1 MSKTIDERVVSMKFD
16 NRDFESN
23 AKKTV
28 SSIEKLKRALN
39 FRDSSKGLEDVNR
52 NVSKIDMS
60 KLGSAVDT
68 VKERFSAMEVIA
80 LTALFNIA
88 NKAITTGQQIISSLT
103 IEPIKMGFQEY
114 ETQINAT
121 QTILA
126 NTSHK
131 GKTIKDVTRN
141 LDELNTYAD
150 KTIYNFT
157 EMTKNI
163 GTFTAAGVDLD
174 TSTQAIKGIANI
186 AAMSG
191 STSQQA
197 STATYQ
203 LSQALAAGTVK
214 LQDWNSV
221 VNAGMGGEVFQNAL
235 KETARVHGV
244 AVDDIIK
251 KEGSFRESLSHGW
264 ITSEILT
271 ETLNKF
277 TGDMKETDLLAKGY
291 TKQQTAEIMKMA
303 KMANEAATKV
313 KTFSQLKDTLK
324 EAVQSG
330 WAQSWRIIIGDFEE
344 AKELFTVISDY
355 AGDILNKSADA
366 RNNMLKNWKA
376 QGGRD
381 DLLEGLK
388 NSLKGIESVIRP
400 VQEAFREIFPRMTS
414 SQLLEIT
421 RGFKEL
427 TSHFKL
433 SDTASKNLKD
443 TFKGLFSILD
453 LIKTGLASLFGIAGS
468 GGGILTTLGGI
479 ILQVTGAL
487 GRFVTAITNSIKSSV
502 ILQSLGSDISDIFHR
517 IGLSIKNAA
526 DSVSSSKLS
535 SIFES
540 LLSGIKISVE
550 AIMSLLKKFGA
561 TLKELFSNPGFNF
574 LDIVNTLMLGGFGTA
589 VYKLFNGMKDS
600 LESLNILGNIK
611 QILGDVGEAIKS
623 FQMNVKAE
631 ALKKTAIAIG
641 VLAAS
646 LFLIAT
652 IDSEKLT
659 QALAS
664 ITFLFGNLFAI
675 MVAFDKIKMASK
687 FKKMSVNIASMI
699 ALSSSI
705 LILAFALRQLA
716 SLNVDELVK
725 GFVGVSALMAVM
737 VQATKSLAANGP
749 LALKGAGQFV
759 IFAVALKILA
769 SVCEDLSTIN
779 IEGLAKGLGGIGIL
793 LGELTAF
800 GKLTKNIAFDAS
812 SSVALIGLSVA
823 IKILASALIDIS
835 SLNLQS
841 IGIGLGTIG
850 ASLGIFAGALKIL
863 SKSSETMLKSSV
875 SIAIISGSMILLGTA
890 LNIFASMDIKNTI
903 QALIALGGSLVILG
917 IALNVM
923 KGTIMGS
930 IALTIASAALLLLV
944 PTLMMLST
952 MSLGGI
958 VIALVGLAGAF
969 AVIGAAGVLLGPLSP
984 LILALSVAI
993 GILGLAIIGI
1003 GAGLIA
1009 IGAGLAGIAAG
1020 IAALQ
1025 AVLASSTETFKT
1037 TMTTIITAT
1046 ISIIPEI
1053 IKQIGLGIVELC
1065 DVIVNNA
1072 SAFGNAFKS
1081 MILTGVD
1088 VITECAPAIIDGIF
1102 TVIVESLRGLAE
1114 KGPQIVDYLFEFLI
1128 GILQSLAEHIPE
1140 LVKVGIELV
1149 LSFFSGIM
1157 DALREIDTSVLIDAL
1172 EGAGVLAAFLLA
1184 LSALAPLIPSAMI
1197 GLLGVGV
1204 IVAEMALIL
1213 AALGAFAQIPGLDW
1227 FINEGGALLQNI
1239 GHAIGQFVGGIV
1251 GGALEAISDSFPN
1264 IASNLSQFMTNLQ
1277 PFITGAQSID
1287 ASTLTGVKTLAETIL
1302 LLTGASI
1309 LEGLASWVTGGSSI
1323 TKFAEDLAALGPSL
1337 KSYSASVSGLDPNI
1351 VTNSA
1356 NAAKA
1361 LSELANN
1368 LPNSGGLV
1376 SWFTGDNDLASFGTN
1391 LASFGKGFNNY
1402 YISVSAVDPGRLS
1415 AITTEFG
1422 KLINVLSGVEKLNS
1436 SAMSSFGI
1444 NLRNIGNSGINEFIN
1459 AFNNATSRV
1468 NDAGSRLVTELV
1480 KGASSK
1486 KVEFSN
1492 TATKII
1498 EECLKTIK
1506 ATESKWNEYGKV
1518 LIENLKTGIGTG
1530 GKSVS
1535 EKTRSIIVSAA
1546 DGIRSQYETFF
1557 SIGGYLVQGF
1567 ANGISSNSYL
1577 AAARASAMASNAA
1590 IAAKR
1595 ALDIQSPSRVLYK
1608 IGRFFTLGFSN
1619 AISDHTINAVNA
1631 SKDMAESS
1639 LNAFKNIIGRITD
1652 VVDGEVDTNITIKPV
1667 LDLSNVLSGSKQ
1679 ISSLL
1684 SRNHATSINSNI
1696 LQNRIT
1702 GVNVQ
1707 NDNLANTK
1715 PVSGNVY
1722 QFTQNNYSPKALSR
1736 IDIYRQTKNQFSM
1749 LKGAV
1754 EL

>member
-197 STATYQ
+197 STAMYQ

-214 LQDWNSV
+214 LQDWSSV
-221 VNAGMGGEVFQNAL
+221 VNAGMGGKVFQNAL

-850 ASLGIFAGALKIL
+850 ASLGIFADALKIL

>member
-39 FRDSSKGLEDVNR
+39 FRGSSKGLEDVNR

-88 NKAITTGQQIISSLT
+88 NKAITTGQQLISSLT

-197 STATYQ
+197 STAMYQ

-277 TGDMKETDLLAKGY
+277 TGDMKEADLLAKGY

-324 EAVQSG
+324 EAAQSG

-414 SQLLEIT
+414 TQLLEIT

-487 GRFVTAITNSIKSSV
+487 GRFVTAITNSIKSSS

-517 IGLSIKNAA
+517 IGLSIKNVA

-550 AIMSLLKKFGA
+550 AIMGLLKKFGA
-561 TLKELFSNPGFNF
+561 TIRELFSNPGFNF

-589 VYKLFNGMKDS
+589 IYKLFNGMKDS
-600 LESLNILGNIK
+600 LESLNIFDNIK

-652 IDSEKLT
+652 IDSEKLA

-699 ALSSSI
+699 ALSASI
-705 LILAFALRQLA
+705 LILAFALKQLA
-716 SLNVDELVK
+716 SLDVDELVK

-749 LALKGAGQFV
+749 LALKGAGQLV
-759 IFAVALKILA
+759 IFSVALKILA
-769 SVCEDLSTIN
+769 SVCEDLSTLN
-779 IEGLAKGLGGIGIL
+779 IEGLAKGLGGIGVL
-793 LGELTAF
+793 LGELVAF
-800 GKLTKNIAFDAS
+800 GKLTNNISFNAS

-850 ASLGIFAGALKIL
+850 ASLAIFAGALKIL

-890 LNIFASMDIKNTI
+890 LNIFAAMDIKNTI
-903 QALIALGGSLVILG
+903 QALIALGGSLIILG
-917 IALNVM
+917 VALNVM

-969 AVIGAAGVLLGPLSP
+969 AVIGAAGAILGPLSP

-1037 TMTTIITAT
+1037 TMITIMTAT
-1046 ISIIPEI
+1046 ISMIPEV
-1053 IKQIGLGIVELC
+1053 IKQIGLGIVQLC

-1072 SAFGNAFKS
+1072 SAFGNAFKT

-1140 LVKVGIELV
+1140 LVKAGIELV

-1172 EGAGVLAAFLLA
+1172 EGAGILAAFLLA
-1184 LSALAPLIPSAMI
+1184 LSALAPLIPSAMV

-1251 GGALEAISDSFPN
+1251 GGALEAISDSFPA
-1264 IASNLSQFMTNLQ
+1264 IASNLSLFMTNLQ
-1277 PFITGAQSID
+1277 PFIAGAQSID

-1309 LEGLASWVTGGSSI
+1309 IEGLASWVTGGSSI

-1337 KSYSASVSGLDPNI
+1337 KSYSTSVSGLDPNI

-1376 SWFTGDNDLASFGTN
+1376 SWFTGDNDLASFGVN
-1391 LASFGKGFNNY
+1391 LASFGRGFNNY
-1402 YISVSAVDPGRLS
+1402 YVSVSAIDPGRLS

-1436 SAMSSFGI
+1436 SAMSSFSI

-1468 NDAGSRLVTELV
+1468 NDAGARMVTELV

-1492 TATKII
+1492 TASKII
-1498 EECLKTIK
+1498 DECLKAIK
-1506 ATESKWNEYGKV
+1506 DTESKWNEYGKN
-1518 LIENLKTGIGTG
+1518 LIENLKVGIGTG
-1530 GKSVS
+1530 GKGVP
-1535 EKTRSIIVSAA
+1535 EKTRSIVVSAA
-1546 DGIRSQYETFF
+1546 NGMRSQYDTFF

-1567 ANGISSNSYL
+1567 ANGISSNSYM
-1577 AAARASAMASNAA
+1577 AVARASAMASNAA
-1590 IAAKR
+1590 MAAKR

-1608 IGRFFTLGFSN
+1608 IGRFFALGFSN

-1639 LNAFKNIIGRITD
+1639 INTFKNIIGEITD
-1652 VVDGEVDTNITIKPV
+1652 IVDGEVNSDITIKPV
-1667 LDLSNVLSGSKQ
+1667 LDLTNILSGSKQ

-1684 SRNHATSINSNI
+1684 SKNHASSISSSI
-1696 LQNRIT
+1696 LQSRIARD
-1702 GVNVQ
+1702 NIQ
-1707 NDNLANTK
+1707 NDNHVNAKTNG
-1715 PVSGNVY
+1715 GNVY

-1749 LKGAV
+1749 LKGAT

>member
-197 STATYQ
+197 STAMYQ

-589 VYKLFNGMKDS
+589 IYKLFNGMKDS

-737 VQATKSLAANGP
+737 VQATKSLAANSP

-823 IKILASALIDIS
+823 IKILTSALIDIS

-850 ASLGIFAGALKIL
+850 ASLGIFAGVLKIL

-890 LNIFASMDIKNTI
+890 LNIFAAMDIKNTI

-1351 VTNSA
+1351 VINSA

>member
-39 FRDSSKGLEDVNR
+39 FRGSSKGLEDVNR

-80 LTALFNIA
+80 LAALFNIA
-88 NKAITTGQQIISSLT
+88 NKAITTGQQLISSLT

-197 STATYQ
+197 STAMYQ

-277 TGDMKETDLLAKGY
+277 TGDMKEADLLAKGY

-324 EAVQSG
+324 EAAQSG

-414 SQLLEIT
+414 TQLLEIT

-487 GRFVTAITNSIKSSV
+487 GRFVTAITNSIKSST

-517 IGLSIKNAA
+517 IGLSIKNVA

-550 AIMSLLKKFGA
+550 AIMGLLKKFGTA
-561 TLKELFSNPGFNF
+561 LKELFSNPGFNF

-589 VYKLFNGMKDS
+589 IYKLFNGMKDS
-600 LESLNILGNIK
+600 LESLNIFDNIK

-705 LILAFALRQLA
+705 LILAFALKQLA
-716 SLNVDELVK
+716 SLDVDELVK

-749 LALKGAGQFV
+749 LALKGAGQLV

-779 IEGLAKGLGGIGIL
+779 IEGLAKGLGGIGVL
-793 LGELTAF
+793 LAELVAF
-800 GKLTKNIAFDAS
+800 GKLTNNISFNAS

-850 ASLGIFAGALKIL
+850 ASLAIFAGALKIL

-890 LNIFASMDIKNTI
+890 LNIFAAMDIKNTI
-903 QALIALGGSLVILG
+903 QALIALGGSLLILG
-917 IALNVM
+917 VALNVM

-969 AVIGAAGVLLGPLSP
+969 AVIGAAGAILGPLSP

-1037 TMTTIITAT
+1037 TMITIMTAT
-1046 ISIIPEI
+1046 ISMIPEI
-1053 IKQIGLGIVELC
+1053 IKQIGLGIVQLC

-1072 SAFGNAFKS
+1072 SAFGNAFKT

-1128 GILQSLAEHIPE
+1128 GVLQSLAEHIPE

-1184 LSALAPLIPSAMI
+1184 LSALAPLIPSAMV

-1251 GGALEAISDSFPN
+1251 GGALEAISDSFPA
-1264 IASNLSQFMTNLQ
+1264 IASNLSLFMTNLQ

-1309 LEGLASWVTGGSSI
+1309 IEGLASWFAGGSSI
-1323 TKFAEDLAALGPSL
+1323 TKFAEDLATLGPSL
-1337 KSYSASVSGLDPNI
+1337 KSYSTSVSGLDPNI

-1376 SWFTGDNDLASFGTN
+1376 SWFTGDNDLASFGVN
-1391 LASFGKGFNNY
+1391 LASFGRGFNNY
-1402 YISVSAVDPGRLS
+1402 YVSVSAIDPGRLS

-1436 SAMSSFGI
+1436 SAMSSFSI

-1468 NDAGSRLVTELV
+1468 NDAGARIVTELV

-1492 TATKII
+1492 TASKII
-1498 EECLKTIK
+1498 DECLKAIK
-1506 ATESKWNEYGKV
+1506 DTESKWNEYGKN
-1518 LIENLKTGIGTG
+1518 LIENLKVGIGNG
-1530 GKSVS
+1530 GKGVP
-1535 EKTRSIIVSAA
+1535 EKTRSIVASAA
-1546 DGIRSQYETFF
+1546 NGMRSQYDTFF

-1567 ANGISSNSYL
+1567 ANGISSNSYM

-1590 IAAKR
+1590 MAAKR

-1608 IGRFFTLGFSN
+1608 IGRFFALGFSN

-1639 LNAFKNIIGRITD
+1639 INTFKNIVGKITD
-1652 VVDGEVDTNITIKPV
+1652 IVDGEVNSDITIKPV
-1667 LDLSNVLSGSKQ
+1667 LDLTNVLSGSKQ

-1684 SRNHATSINSNI
+1684 SKSHASSISSSI
-1696 LQNRIT
+1696 LQSRIARE
-1702 GVNVQ
+1702 NIQ
-1707 NDNLANTK
+1707 NDNHLNTK
-1715 PVSGNVY
+1715 TNGGNIY

-1749 LKGAV
+1749 LKGAT